1 MPKLKPETQ
10 AARRTHI
17 LTAAL
22 TCFARTG
29 YHQTTI
35 DDISREA
42 GLSKGSIYVHFES
55 KKELFL
61 AIFDWMVDETRFME
75 DLAMSDKTCYERLA
89 STIEDMLMGVASPEF
104 RAMSPLVVDTWLQN
118 LQDPDV
124 NEMIR
129 GKYIQ
134 YSQPLIH
141 LIEEGVANGE
151 FKPVDAPALA
161 SIFIAM
167 IDGLM
172 VQILVDPTVV
182 DLNGTSRA
190 LKTLV
195 AGLLVEPP
203 AATFA
208 NHADV

>member
-1 MPKLKPETQ
+1 
-10 AARRTHI
+10 
-17 LTAAL
+17 
-22 TCFARTG
+22 
-29 YHQTTI
+29 
-35 DDISREA
+35 
-42 GLSKGSIYVHFES
+42 
-55 KKELFL
+55 
-61 AIFDWMVDETRFME
+61 
-75 DLAMSDKTCYERLA
+75 
-89 STIEDMLMGVASPEF
+89 
-104 RAMSPLVVDTWLQN
+104 MSPLVVDTWLQN

-195 AGLLVEPP
+195 AGLLV
-203 AATFA
+203 
-208 NHADV
+208 